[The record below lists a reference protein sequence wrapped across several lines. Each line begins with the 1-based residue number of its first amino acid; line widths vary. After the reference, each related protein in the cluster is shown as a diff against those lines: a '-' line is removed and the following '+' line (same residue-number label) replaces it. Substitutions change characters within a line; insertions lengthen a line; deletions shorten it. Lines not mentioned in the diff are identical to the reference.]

1 MSVESKVK
9 KLVSGVLFILGSAS
23 VYAVSLKF
31 DVLYDTSFK
40 YVCTANSLKIVST
53 QINVDGFVSCEA
65 GSSADFTKPNSQPSV
80 KSLSVTMKDP
90 VTLIDKVNNFS
101 VSKVYGGVDAD
112 GFITQPSSGNIQLAL
127 GPVDDPVTEPID
139 IKNLKIIEPHA
150 NGYTHLPGCIGLTTT
165 DPSLCRTSGSI
176 GNEVYAVRLDT
187 SSFTDMYQNQVFSV
201 RGITHDD
208 MDTVD
213 NIFRA
218 FIMAISTTAG
228 DFSPTDEAC
237 KETVGS
243 GVLKLNVMQVQANPN
258 FITDLEK
265 AAKDAVNLALSNP
278 SNIGLLNEANNKI
291 LQVKAAQK
299 NLQSSQDGSVCILD
313 KTKNYYVN
321 VRPVNPGCQAYV
333 NGKLTSPN
341 GDGGC
346 RIEVLTE
353 FPVPSK

>member
-23 VYAVSLKF
+23 VYADTLKF
-31 DVLYDTSFK
+31 DVLYDSSFK

-80 KSLSVTMKDP
+80 KSLSVTMNG
-90 VTLIDKVNNFS
+90 KVQSFS

-127 GPVDDPVTEPID
+127 GPVDEPIPGPID
-139 IKNLKIIEPHA
+139 TKNLKIIEPHA
-150 NGYTHLPGCIGLTTT
+150 NGFTHLPGCIGLTTT
-165 DPSLCRTSGSI
+165 DPSLCRTTGSI
-176 GNEVYAVRLDT
+176 GSEVYAVRLDT

-218 FIMAISTTAG
+218 FVMAISTTAG
-228 DFSPTDEAC
+228 DFSSPENAC

-278 SNIGLLNEANNKI
+278 SNIGLLNDANNKI

-299 NLQSSQDGSVCILD
+299 NLQNSQDGTVCILD
-313 KTKNYYVN
+313 KTKTYYVN
-321 VRPVNPGCQAYV
+321 VKPVNPGCQAYV